1 MSNTQFITVQVGNTS
16 FQVPIQGSNP
26 SWAEDL
32 TAIIVALAEVSQ
44 LTVGP
49 NDILTS
55 SATILNNQT
64 ETNFGNVTFDT
75 AEVLSFEMDFFIT
88 RQFDDGGGPE
98 TLTQSGKI
106 LANYNGSDWKLS
118 QDDVGDSNVI
128 FNITAGGVLQYTSQ
142 DLTGHI
148 ESTCRFRVKTID
160 EEV

>member
-1 MSNTQFITVQVGNTS
+1 MSSTQKITVQVGNTS
-16 FQVPIQGSNP
+16 FEVPIQGDNP

-32 TAIIVALAEVSQ
+32 SAVIIALAEVSQ
-44 LTVGP
+44 LTVGA

-64 ETNFGNVTFDT
+64 NTNFGNVTFDT
-75 AEVLSFEMDFFIT
+75 SEVLSFEMDFFIT
-88 RQFDDGGGPE
+88 RQFDDGSGTQ
-98 TLTQSGKI
+98 TLTQSGKV

-118 QDDVGDSNVI
+118 QSDVGDSNVE
-128 FNITAGGVLQYTSQ
+128 FNITAGGVLQYSSEN
-142 DLTGHI
+142 LTGHI